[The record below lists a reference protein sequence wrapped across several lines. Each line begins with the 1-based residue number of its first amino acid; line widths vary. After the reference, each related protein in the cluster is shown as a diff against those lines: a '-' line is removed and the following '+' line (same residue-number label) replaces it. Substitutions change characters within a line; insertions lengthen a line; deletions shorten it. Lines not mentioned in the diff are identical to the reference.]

1 MLQSSPY
8 WRALL
13 FAEWLLAKA
22 FLCCTLI
29 GMTHIGFY
37 QVRDPM
43 PSTTD
48 KTLAHLL
55 EKVVSSGHRVL
66 VVCPNA
72 QRAERIDDMLWT
84 YKEESF
90 LPHGL
95 ESDGVH
101 LEKQPILVTTKP
113 ENANGADVLVTVS
126 GAQGGSAHDYTRA
139 IDIFEGH
146 ENQVAKARE
155 RWKLYKD
162 AGFEL
167 SYFEHTGTGWQKKA

>member
-1 MLQSSPY
+1 M
-8 WRALL
+8 
-13 FAEWLLAKA
+13 
-22 FLCCTLI
+22 T
-29 GMTHIGFY
+29 MTHIGFY

-55 EKVVSSGHRVL
+55 EKVCSAGHKVL
-66 VVCPNA
+66 VVCPNT
-72 QRAERIDDMLWT
+72 QRAERIDEMLWT
-84 YKEESF
+84 YKDESF

-95 ESDGVH
+95 AHDNVAP
-101 LEKQPILVTTKP
+101 EKQPILITTTP
-113 ENANGADVLVTVS
+113 ENQNGANILVMVS
-126 GAQGGSAHDYTRA
+126 GAQGGAIADYEKA

-146 ENQVAKARE
+146 ENQVTKARE

-167 SYFEHTGTGWQKKA
+167 SYFEHTGEGWQKKA